1 MAVKIVTDSTSDI
14 PPQLIKELDISVVP
28 VYVQI
33 GNKFLR
39 DGIDISHDEIYDN
52 IREGSIKTT
61 TSQPNPQDFA
71 DVYQKLSQDS
81 TDIISIQLISDLS
94 GTYNSALQGKEMTKS
109 SVNIEVVDSRSL
121 SMGLGLITIAAAKMA
136 KEGKNMAEIMKEV
149 KSIIPNVKIFALL
162 DTLKYVLQSG
172 RLDKA
177 SSLLGNL
184 LNVKPM
190 LTLKNGHLA
199 PTGISRTRKKGLDCL
214 FDMVKKARH
223 PYEISIV
230 QSTNPDEATTLK
242 EHISS
247 LVDKSRIYLSR
258 LGPTLGSHSGPGTL
272 VLAIREKMP
281 KLNQK
286 NNGKEE
292 YKKNAAQDVIS
303 LPKFFTAHHPTPLLD

>member
-1 MAVKIVTDSTSDI
+1 MAVQIVTDSTSDI

-28 VYVQI
+28 IYVQV

-39 DGIDISHDEIYDN
+39 DGMDISHDEIYDN
-52 IREGSIKTT
+52 VREGSIKTT

-71 DVYQKLSQDS
+71 DVYQKLAQDS
-81 TDIISIQLISDLS
+81 TDIISIHLVSDLS

-109 SVNIEVVDSRSL
+109 PVNIEVVDSRSL
-121 SMGLGLITIAAAKMA
+121 SMGLGLITIAAARMA
-136 KEGKNMAEIMKEV
+136 KEGKNMTEVMKEV
-149 KSIIPNVKIFALL
+149 KSIIPDVKIFAIL
-162 DTLKYVLQSG
+162 DTLKYVLQSD
-172 RLDKA
+172 RLDKV

-190 LTLKNGHLA
+190 LTLRNGRLA
-199 PTGISRTRKKGLDCL
+199 PTGISRTRKKGLDGL
-214 FDMVKKARH
+214 FDIVKKARH
-223 PYEISIV
+223 PYEIGIV
-230 QSTNPDEATTLK
+230 QSTNPDEAITLK

-303 LPKFFTAHHPTPLLD
+303 LPKFFTVHHPTPLLD

>member
-14 PPQLIKELDISVVP
+14 PPKLINELVISVVP

-39 DGIDISHDEIYDN
+39 DGIDISHDEIYEN

-81 TDIISIQLISDLS
+81 TDIISIHLISDLS

-214 FDMVKKARH
+214 FDIVKKAHH

-230 QSTNPDEATTLK
+230 QSTNPDEAITLK

-303 LPKFFTAHHPTPLLD
+303 LPKFFTAHHPTLLLD